1 MYNVSLRVPNFFRQN
16 SNNTINSIVNVFKK
30 NNKSTADRIV
40 LMQMVE
46 NSKKVMEEYG
56 ILFKSK
62 TLETLYQPEYH
73 YQGMLP
79 RTTYIIDKKTGQKK
93 KMIITRFRLY
103 GLQEELDERY
113 TGRTLGLKN
122 LGYKRFGTRDVGGNP
137 TLKYGVMCS
146 KANNRYA
153 GTQIRL
159 TQVEVERAM
168 QLNQDSIP
176 LVSLPEALPF
186 HTMMGFRPIEK
197 NTKVSTVAEVDQI
210 TKRLKYSCCVDE
222 KFLTPILHYKEGN
235 FYVDENQT
243 VANAL
248 LRHFK
253 DLKDRGVERNFFSEF
268 PANNVDMELRGKELE
283 AWKQRPISQPIYLT
297 NQDCDKFTRK

>member
-1 MYNVSLRVPNFFRQN
+1 MNSVSLRIPNFFRRN
-16 SNNTINSIVNVFKK
+16 SNNTIDSVVGVFKK
-30 NNKSTADRIV
+30 NNKPTADRIV

-56 ILFKSK
+56 TLFKSK

-73 YQGMLP
+73 YKGMLP

-93 KMIITRFRLY
+93 KMIITKFKLH

-122 LGYKRFGTRDVGGNP
+122 LGYKMFGTRDVAGNS
-137 TLKYGVMCS
+137 TIRYGVMQS
-146 KANNRYA
+146 YNNNRYA

-168 QLNQDSIP
+168 QLHQDSIP

-186 HTMMGFRPIEK
+186 HTMMGFRPVEK
-197 NTKVSTVAEVDQI
+197 NTRVRTVAEVKQI
-210 TKRLKYSCCVDE
+210 IKRLKKSCCMNKE
-222 KFLTPILHYKEGN
+222 NMTPIVHHKDGE

-253 DLKDRGVERNFFSEF
+253 TLKDKGVERNFHSEI

-283 AWKQRPISQPIYLT
+283 AWKQRAISQPILL
-297 NQDCDKFTRK
+297 NKSECVKSLD

>member
-1 MYNVSLRVPNFFRQN
+1 MNSVSLRIPNFFRRN
-16 SNNTINSIVNVFKK
+16 SNNTIDSVVGVFKK
-30 NNKSTADRIV
+30 NNKPTADRIV

-56 ILFKSK
+56 TLFKSK

-73 YQGMLP
+73 YKGMLP

-93 KMIITRFRLY
+93 KMIITKFKLH

-122 LGYKRFGTRDVGGNP
+122 LGYKMFGTRDVAGNS
-137 TLKYGVMCS
+137 TIRYGVMQS
-146 KANNRYA
+146 YNNNRYA

-168 QLNQDSIP
+168 QLHQDSIP

-186 HTMMGFRPIEK
+186 HTMMGFRPVEK
-197 NTKVSTVAEVDQI
+197 NTRVRTVAEVKQI
-210 TKRLKYSCCVDE
+210 IKRLKKSCCMNKE
-222 KFLTPILHYKEGN
+222 NMTPIVHHKDGE

-248 LRHFK
+248 LRQFK
-253 DLKDRGVERNFFSEF
+253 TLKDKGVDRNFHSEI

-283 AWKQRPISQPIYLT
+283 AWKQRAISQPILL
-297 NQDCDKFTRK
+297 NKSECVKSLD

>member
-1 MYNVSLRVPNFFRQN
+1 MLNVSSHIPTLLRKTTSNVINIFGNN
-16 SNNTINSIVNVFKK
+16 SR
-30 NNKSTADRIV
+30 AGEDRVI
-40 LMQMVE
+40 LMRMVE
-46 NSKKVMEEYG
+46 NSKKLMEECET
-56 ILFKSK
+56 LFKSK

-73 YQGMLP
+73 YKGMLP

-93 KMIITRFRLY
+93 KMIITKFKLH

-122 LGYKRFGTRDVGGNP
+122 LGYKMFGTRDVAGNP

-168 QLNQDSIP
+168 QLHQDSIP
-176 LVSLPEALPF
+176 LLSLPEALPF

-197 NTKVSTVAEVDQI
+197 NTKVSTVREVDQI
-210 TKRLKYSCCVDE
+210 TKRLKNSCCVDE
-222 KFLTPILHYKEGN
+222 KFITPILHYKEGN

-253 DLKDRGVERNFFSEF
+253 DLKDRGVERNFSSEF

-283 AWKQRPISQPIYLT
+283 AWKQRAISQPIYLT
-297 NQDCDKFTRK
+297 KQDCDKFTRK

>member
-1 MYNVSLRVPNFFRQN
+1 MLNVSSHIPTLLRKTT
-16 SNNTINSIVNVFKK
+16 SNAINVFG
-30 NNKSTADRIV
+30 NNSRAGADRVI
-40 LMQMVE
+40 LMKMVE
-46 NSKKVMEEYG
+46 NSKKLMEECET
-56 ILFKSK
+56 LFKSK

-73 YQGMLP
+73 YKGMLP

-93 KMIITRFRLY
+93 KMIITKFRLY

-122 LGYKRFGTRDVGGNP
+122 LGYKLFGTRGVDGNP

-146 KANNRYA
+146 RANNRYA

-186 HTMMGFRPIEK
+186 HTMMGFRPVEK

-210 TKRLKYSCCVDE
+210 TKRLKHSCCVNE
-222 KFLTPILHYKEGN
+222 KFVTPILHYKEGN

-253 DLKDRGVERNFFSEF
+253 DLKDRGVERNFSSEF
-268 PANNVDMELRGKELE
+268 PANSVDMELRGKELE
-283 AWKQRPISQPIYLT
+283 AWKQRAISQPIYLT
-297 NQDCDKFTRK
+297 KQDCDKFTRK

>member
-1 MYNVSLRVPNFFRQN
+1 MLNVSSHIPTLLRKTT
-16 SNNTINSIVNVFKK
+16 SNTINVFG
-30 NNKSTADRIV
+30 NNGRAGADRVI
-40 LMQMVE
+40 LMKMVE
-46 NSKKVMEEYG
+46 NSKKLMEECET
-56 ILFKSK
+56 LFKSK

-73 YQGMLP
+73 YKGMLP

-122 LGYKRFGTRDVGGNP
+122 LGYKRFGTRDVGGKP
-137 TLKYGVMCS
+137 TLKFGVMCS
-146 KANNRYA
+146 NANSRYA

-186 HTMMGFRPIEK
+186 HTMMGFRPVEK

-210 TKRLKYSCCVDE
+210 TKRLKYSCCVNE
-222 KFLTPILHYKEGN
+222 KFVTPILHYKEGN

-253 DLKDRGVERNFFSEF
+253 DLKDRGVERNFSSEF

-283 AWKQRPISQPIYLT
+283 AWKQRAISQPIYLT
-297 NQDCDKFTRK
+297 KQDCDKFTRK